1 MPEDGRKFRIMAA
14 KKQLKAD
21 RSLHVI
27 FPERD
32 FRTMMAS
39 FGEQDNR
46 GYEGYA
52 IALCGHKAGAE
63 KKSVTYMARSMHIP
77 GESDLINH
85 SSVSVTPSGDF
96 MEPVLAEAAQRQSTV
111 LEIHTHPGSAA
122 PVFSS
127 VDLDHGLDNGRFL
140 KSCRTR
146 FSMMVIG
153 TEGFSFL
160 EYNGENE
167 SLQVPQAVTVSVM
180 TRSGVNRI
188 MPAAEPQFDGQSPES
203 VDRQVRIWGAR
214 CQHRIENTLA
224 GIVGLGGTGSVLLQ
238 MLARMGVKKF
248 VLCDHDDIERSNLSR
263 LPYVFHADEGKK
275 KTRAA
280 AGYLRKIAG
289 NAEVVTVNNRVQ
301 DAPEAFRACDVLF
314 GCADNDGARLSMNEI
329 SLKYFIPYIDTG
341 TEIFTEG
348 DHVRDMGGQV
358 RVVVPSATGCLECAG
373 AIDHEEAA
381 ASMLPGDDL
390 ALREAA
396 GYVRGTGL
404 TPAPAVIT
412 LNTIIASMA
421 AQEFVDMVACRDR
434 GAAPNYLLYDAT
446 GPRIERFLFERNP
459 DCPMCGHSGIL
470 GAGDPKKQ
478 WRQGVKKIR
487 PGDAERL

>member
-1 MPEDGRKFRIMAA
+1 MPEDRRKFRVMPA
-14 KKQLKAD
+14 KKQLKTD

-27 FPERD
+27 FPD
-32 FRTMMAS
+32 SDYAAMMTA
-39 FGEQDNR
+39 FNGLEQR

-52 IALCGHKAGAE
+52 IALCGHKTGRD
-63 KKSVTYMARSMHIP
+63 KKSVTYMARSMYIP
-77 GESDLINH
+77 GEGDLINH

-122 PVFSS
+122 PTFSS
-127 VDLDHGLDNGRFL
+127 VDLDNGLENGRFL

-153 TEGFSFL
+153 TEGFSLL
-160 EYNGENE
+160 EYNGESEN
-167 SLQVPQAVTVSVM
+167 LQLPQAATISVM
-180 TRSGVNRI
+180 TRSGVMRI
-188 MPAAEPQFDGQSPES
+188 MPAEEPQFDGQSPES

-214 CQHRIENTLA
+214 CQHRIETA
-224 GIVGLGGTGSVLLQ
+224 VVGIVGLGGTGSALLQ

-248 VLCDHDDIERSNLSR
+248 VLCDYDDVERSNLSR
-263 LPYVFHADEGKK
+263 LRYVFHADEGKK

-280 AGYLRKIAG
+280 ASYLKKTTG
-289 NAEVVTVNNRVQ
+289 NSEVVTINDRVQ

-341 TEIFTEG
+341 TEIFMEG
-348 DHVRDMGGQV
+348 GSVRDMGGQV

-373 AIDHEEAA
+373 AIDHEQAA
-381 ASMLPGDDL
+381 AGLLADDDL

-396 GYVRGTGL
+396 GYVSGTGL

-434 GAAPNYLLYDAT
+434 GDAPNYLLYDAT
-446 GPRIERFLFERNP
+446 GPRIERFSFERNP
-459 DCPMCGHSGIL
+459 DCPMCGRSGIL

-478 WRQGVKKIR
+478 GRPGVKRIR